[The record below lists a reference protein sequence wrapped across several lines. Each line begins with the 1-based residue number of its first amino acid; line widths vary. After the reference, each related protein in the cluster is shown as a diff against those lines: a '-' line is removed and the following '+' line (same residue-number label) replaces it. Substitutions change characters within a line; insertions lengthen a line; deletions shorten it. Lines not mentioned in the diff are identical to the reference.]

1 MLRILNLHKI
11 ERMNN
16 QSTLKWFRATAFI
29 EGISYIVL
37 IFIAMPMKYFAEMD
51 WAVKY
56 TGSAHGALFVL
67 YCILLLMVWK
77 EYKWSFKEVV
87 IAFLLSLIPFGTFF
101 LDKKLKKQ
109 LQANTTL

>member
-1 MLRILNLHKI
+1 
-11 ERMNN
+11 MNN
-16 QSTLKWFRATAFI
+16 LSTLKWFRATAII

-37 IFIAMPMKYFAEMD
+37 VFIAMPMKYLAGMD

-77 EYKWSFKEVV
+77 AYNWSFKEVV
-87 IAFLLSLIPFGTFF
+87 IAFLLSLVPFGTFF

-109 LQANTTL
+109 IEAKSTL